1 MAHLRKMCSAA
12 AAFSMLLR
20 LKVYLK
26 SAYGLT
32 AARCQSYKPNEATKV
47 RMRVCRA
54 DIHPPQCCEFFFL
67 PEGSAAPA
75 VAAASMA
82 RKYRMK
88 NRPPSPWACG

>member
-1 MAHLRKMCSAA
+1 MMHLRKTCSAA

-47 RMRVCRA
+47 R
-54 DIHPPQCCEFFFL
+54 
-67 PEGSAAPA
+67 
-75 VAAASMA
+75 
-82 RKYRMK
+82 
-88 NRPPSPWACG
+88 RPTGNG

>member
-1 MAHLRKMCSAA
+1 MAHLRKTCSAA

-47 RMRVCRA
+47 RGERN
-54 DIHPPQCCEFFFL
+54 
-67 PEGSAAPA
+67 AP
-75 VAAASMA
+75 
-82 RKYRMK
+82 RGK
-88 NRPPSPWACG
+88 NT